1 MITMHCGCSLGL
13 ILNFQLTFSSNA
25 RHGSWPGSV
34 IFASA
39 FVLLRKEELNNA
51 CSMWP
56 TRQTM
61 YLQNNTD
68 ARSCNLSLPWKSNKY
83 HIFVCVCNLSY
94 PAWKAHAPY
103 YIVVSLMSFCILFF
117 HIIYLT
123 TIFGQKKLFN
133 NIYSNK
139 CTIWFCLA

>member
-39 FVLLRKEELNNA
+39 FVLLRKQELNNA

-68 ARSCNLSLPWKSNKY
+68 ARSCNHRCMWKSNKY
-83 HIFVCVCNLSY
+83 HLFVCVCNLSY
-94 PAWKAHAPY
+94 PAWKAHALY
-103 YIVVSLMSFCILFF
+103 YIVVCLMSFCILFF

-123 TIFGQKKLFN
+123 LRFSDKRSYSAIFTPTNAQFD
-133 NIYSNK
+133 
-139 CTIWFCLA
+139 FV